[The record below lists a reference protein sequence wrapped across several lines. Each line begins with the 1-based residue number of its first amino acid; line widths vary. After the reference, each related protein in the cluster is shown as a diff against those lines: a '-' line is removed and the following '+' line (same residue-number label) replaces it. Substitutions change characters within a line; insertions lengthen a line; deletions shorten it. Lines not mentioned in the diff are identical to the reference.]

1 MDTYIVFLFFFLAF
15 ICRQKYGIM
24 NLTIQY
30 VGEGNKNLSIYE
42 WLSLFLAFIMIIL
55 QIINMK

>member
-1 MDTYIVFLFFFLAF
+1 
-15 ICRQKYGIM
+15 M